1 MAWPNGARWRGLQ
14 AGDELATIFGKA
26 GRLLFQRF
34 DDPQMERDYRFQQRT
49 RQAKFTRAMTLII
62 GVAILAYV
70 VTCFVFLR
78 GNAFKTVGFAQIY
91 FIPVLLGYAS
101 AVKWKGYVD
110 SKWVDVFFLMAV
122 QPGMYVTNV
131 QMVQSGVN
139 GWEISAQFCY
149 SLLLAMAA
157 GCLAFSASVG
167 SYLALV
173 TLTVFYYAGVLAFNG
188 VTGAKIGYSL
198 NSYIT
203 FIAVLFY
210 VNWAIDDKARQLFK
224 LSADLAVERAK
235 SDRLL
240 RNVLPEPIADRL
252 RDNLNEQVAD
262 DFETVAVIFADIV
275 GFTRIAKK
283 LGSRRTV
290 EMLNAYF
297 SSADEAIDRFGLEKV
312 KTIGDCYM
320 AVAGA
325 LTNPS
330 NPSKAAVDF
339 SVFLVKEAH
348 RVGNDFGLDLKVRV
362 GINSGEVIG
371 GVISSKR
378 LSYDYWGDTINVS
391 ARLQGLA
398 YEDGITVSQGVR
410 NAVGDAYAFHAPRR
424 VTLKNLGEADA
435 YDVDFDLAP
444 TQVVELA
451 QAS

>member
-1 MAWPNGARWRGLQ
+1 MAN
-14 AGDELATIFGKA
+14 IVGKA
-26 GRLLFQRF
+26 LRLVFQRF
-34 DDPQMERDYRFQQRT
+34 PDPQMEHDFRFQQRT
-49 RQAKFTRAMTLII
+49 RQAKFTRAMMLII
-62 GVAILAYV
+62 GIGILAYV
-70 VTCFVFLR
+70 VTCFLFLR
-78 GNAFKTVGFAQIY
+78 GTTFKTIGFAQVY
-91 FIPVLLGYAS
+91 FIPVLLGYAF
-101 AVKWKGYVD
+101 AVKWKGYVR
-110 SKWVDVFFLMAV
+110 STWVDVFFMMAV

-131 QMVQSGVN
+131 EMVASGAN

-157 GCLAFSASVG
+157 GCLVFSAAVG

-173 TLTVFYYAGVLAFNG
+173 LLTVVYYAGVLSFNG
-188 VTGAKIGYSL
+188 VTGSKIGYSL

-224 LSADLAVERAK
+224 LTADLEVERAK

-262 DFETVAVIFADIV
+262 DFDSVAVIFADIV

-297 SSADEAIDRFGLEKV
+297 SSADEAIDKFGLEKV

-325 LTNPS
+325 LTTPS

-348 RVGNDFGLDLKVRV
+348 RVGKDFGLDLKVRV

-410 NAVGDAYAFHAPRR
+410 DAVGDAYKFHPPRR

-435 YDVDFDLAP
+435 FDVDFDLAP
-444 TQVVELA
+444 APVAQLA